1 MHQNDLKTLKNI
13 KLKQR
18 KKNQIF
24 LKTLMQKQ
32 LGYSGAFVWSL
43 QKPKI
48 LKMQLPYL
56 FYSFSKFNQFRR

>member
-24 LKTLMQKQ
+24 LKTLMQK
-32 LGYSGAFVWSL
+32 
-43 QKPKI
+43 
-48 LKMQLPYL
+48 
-56 FYSFSKFNQFRR
+56 